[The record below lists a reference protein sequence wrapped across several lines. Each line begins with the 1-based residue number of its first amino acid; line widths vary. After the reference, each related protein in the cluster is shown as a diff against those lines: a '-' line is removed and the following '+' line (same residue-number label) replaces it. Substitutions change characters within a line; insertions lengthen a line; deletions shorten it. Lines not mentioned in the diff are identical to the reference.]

1 MHGMIEGR
9 SSSIGS
15 KVHLGHLLIVCLR
28 SLQVALEVVAS
39 EGRQT
44 VILTLVE
51 VVVET
56 IRIVQVLNAVQKPLV
71 QALACYIAMGSVIND
86 LSPSRY
92 RRIVHEVAHDC
103 YLFS

>member
-1 MHGMIEGR
+1 MIEGR
-9 SSSIGS
+9 SSSVGS
-15 KVHLGHLLIVCLR
+15 EVHLGHLLIVCLR
-28 SLQVALEVVAS
+28 SLQVALEVVAT
-39 EGRQT
+39 EGRET

-56 IRIVQVLNAVQKPLV
+56 IRIVQVLNTVQKPLV

-92 RRIVHEVAHDC
+92 RGIVHEVAHDC